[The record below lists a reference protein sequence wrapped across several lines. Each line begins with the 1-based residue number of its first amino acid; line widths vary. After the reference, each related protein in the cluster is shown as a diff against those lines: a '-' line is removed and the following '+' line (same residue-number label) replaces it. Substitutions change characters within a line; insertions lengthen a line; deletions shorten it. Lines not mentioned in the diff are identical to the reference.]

1 MPKFPSF
8 QFYPGDWMKD
18 PKLGLCSPATRGI
31 WIDCLCAMHESD
43 PRGIIEGSADQLARL
58 LRASSSDVQSAVDE
72 LLATGAA
79 TVTLRNGKIT
89 LTNRR
94 MVKEANERESNRLR
108 QDRHRKKRNSNGK
121 VTLHSSS
128 SSSSSSSK
136 TKTKKDCGPH
146 TRAAK
151 STWMTPFEKVW
162 KEILDGAVF
171 NFGKAAGP
179 LKELADEHGT
189 EKVCKHLR
197 KYLEA
202 KNNDRDRDFIS
213 IARFAETFGT
223 WGDKRFPAIPGRRHP
238 PAGYGVTPR
247 GNPTAKRTVPAGDG
261 PGIPAVEDEIEKL
274 LAPGDSGVGGR
285 SGGNAKGSGM
295 VPDPVANKSDFG
307 K

>member
-1 MPKFPSF
+1 MLKFHKSMI
-8 QFYPGDWMKD
+8 QAGKQGMKIRWQ
-18 PKLGLCSPATRGI
+18 GHSQAITRGI
-31 WIDCLCAMHESD
+31 AGD
-43 PRGIIEGSADQLARL
+43 
-58 LRASSSDVQSAVDE
+58 
-72 LLATGAA
+72 
-79 TVTLRNGKIT
+79 N
-89 LTNRR
+89 
-94 MVKEANERESNRLR
+94 
-108 QDRHRKKRNSNGK
+108 
-121 VTLHSSS
+121 SSS

>member
-94 MVKEANERESNRLR
+94 MVKEAKEREANRLR
-108 QDRHRKKRNSNGK
+108 QDRHRKKRNSNEN

-128 SSSSSSSK
+128 SSSSSSSNPVTSLPEK
-136 TKTKKDCGPH
+136 RKRGSPKRAFPDDFEIKESMKEW
-146 TRAAK
+146 AAK
-151 STWMTPFEKVW
+151 SAPLVDLEK
-162 KEILDGAVF
+162 E
-171 NFGKAAGP
+171 
-179 LKELADEHGT
+179 T
-189 EKVCKHLR
+189 EKFRDYWLANGGAK
-197 KYLEA
+197 KDWEA
-202 KNNDRDRDFIS
+202 AWR
-213 IARFAETFGT
+213 T
-223 WGDKRFPAIPGRRHP
+223 WI
-238 PAGYGVTPR
+238 
-247 GNPTAKRTVPAGDG
+247 
-261 PGIPAVEDEIEKL
+261 
-274 LAPGDSGVGGR
+274 
-285 SGGNAKGSGM
+285 GNAR
-295 VPDPVANKSDFG
+295 DWNVASRRPQPAATLDTSWVLNTETVHG
-307 K
+307 KCSK